1 MPTVGRG
8 QWLLVA
14 GLALEAAVL
23 SGRALLALSST
34 AVASGILQASALQ
47 TLTFLATFSVVLIS
61 SMGFVFMARDRADE
75 NNRIMAAI
83 DPLTGVANRR
93 SLISALDR
101 DVSRAVRTREPIA
114 LMMVDIDHFKRVNDR
129 YGHPAGDQVLCSVVD
144 VLRGRVRAQDLVGR
158 YGGEEFMVVLPD
170 TTLLGAEQLARELCR
185 AVAESRCRIGST
197 EGGSDTRPEPGGTSI
212 AVTVSIGVFGGRL
225 ESGDSWDMLIAA
237 ADRALYQAKENGR
250 NRVEVATACGA
261 RLHSAPP
268 WTTPRPIPSPGT
280 EQPRTPVG
288 SPPTQG
294 PCCGATESFAGVW
307 PCRWHVRRAC
317 VGMLVL
323 VHKNLLAVPA
333 QPARDSTQAPIP
345 PSRRAVHER
354 PSPRPRPATRPAL
367 ERVSQAWDNDI
378 VRQLTDYIAIPAKS
392 PMFSPDWAAQGLL
405 DTVVRNAAA
414 WVESQKVEGLTLEVV
429 RLEGRT
435 PVLFFEIDAT
445 QAGAH
450 RHRAHVRP
458 PRQAARVQRLA
469 QRPWPL
475 DAQVRRRQALWP
487 GRRR

>member
-1 MPTVGRG
+1 MAAHVPTMLAMIIVSSLMMAASMAVVGWGRRRDGLGRWAAALLVNAIGHSLIMLRGVVPDLLSVVLGNLLLSCVFVGMIAAIHQFQGQPARWPLLVAPPVLVTGFVIAFIDNFPARVSFVGLVIGLQAVWALATALQRRDAAVGRG

-14 GLALEAAVL
+14 GLGLEAAVL
-23 SGRALLALSST
+23 SGRALLALSSS

-129 YGHPAGDQVLCSVVD
+129 YGHPVGDQVLCHVVN

-185 AVAESRCRIGST
+185 AVAESRCRVGAT
-197 EGGSDTRPEPGGTSI
+197 EGGSDARPESGGGTSI

-250 NRVEVATACGA
+250 NRVEVATGL
-261 RLHSAPP
+261 R
-268 WTTPRPIPSPGT
+268 
-280 EQPRTPVG
+280 
-288 SPPTQG
+288 
-294 PCCGATESFAGVW
+294 
-307 PCRWHVRRAC
+307 
-317 VGMLVL
+317 
-323 VHKNLLAVPA
+323 
-333 QPARDSTQAPIP
+333 
-345 PSRRAVHER
+345 R
-354 PSPRPRPATRPAL
+354 PS
-367 ERVSQAWDNDI
+367 
-378 VRQLTDYIAIPAKS
+378 
-392 PMFSPDWAAQGLL
+392 
-405 DTVVRNAAA
+405 
-414 WVESQKVEGLTLEVV
+414 
-429 RLEGRT
+429 
-435 PVLFFEIDAT
+435 
-445 QAGAH
+445 
-450 RHRAHVRP
+450 
-458 PRQAARVQRLA
+458 A
-469 QRPWPL
+469 QRAAL
-475 DAQVRRRQALWP
+475 DNPETHPVSRY
-487 GRRR
+487 